1 VRARVGFNEAEG
13 YLLNPTYP
21 QLADS
26 KLDMVVAGTADAVL
40 MVESQADQLTED
52 QMLGAVLYA
61 HQEMQVVIKA
71 IQELVAEA
79 GKPSW
84 NWEPPPVNEELL
96 AAVEGQVKSD
106 LGEAYR
112 ITEKAERYAR
122 VGEIREACVRPPW
135 RSRAARAP
143 TRSRTT
149 SRRSRRTSCA
159 SASWP
164 ARRASTAA
172 TPHRAPHRLRSRR
185 AAQGPRLGAVHPR

>member
-1 VRARVGFNEAEG
+1 
-13 YLLNPTYP
+13 
-21 QLADS
+21 
-26 KLDMVVAGTADAVL
+26 MVVAGTADAVL

-84 NWEPPPVNEELL
+84 DWQAAAVNEELL
-96 AAVEGQVKSD
+96 AAVEGQVKND

-122 VGEIREACVRPPW
+122 VGEIRDACTSLPW
-135 RSRAARAP
+135 PWRAARAL
-143 TRSRTT
+143 TTSRTT

-159 SASWP
+159 SASSP
-164 ARRASTAA
+164 AKRASTAA
-172 TPHRAPHRLRSRR
+172 TPHRASHRLRSRCT
-185 AAQGPRLGAVHPR
+185 AQGSRFGAVHPR